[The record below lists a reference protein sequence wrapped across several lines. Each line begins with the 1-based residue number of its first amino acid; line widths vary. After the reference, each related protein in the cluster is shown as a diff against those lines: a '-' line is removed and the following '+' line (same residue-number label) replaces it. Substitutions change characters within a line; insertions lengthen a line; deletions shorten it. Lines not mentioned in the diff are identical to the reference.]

1 MSTSDD
7 DQREQR
13 STPGDGRSIAIPGY
27 RPAASDGPRHRPPS
41 VQRSEAAGRVR
52 TTGPHRAV
60 RPGARQSGR
69 HSAVRAR
76 VSGAGASAP
85 PGARPPVD
93 ARSGV
98 NRRPGRSTSSPPA
111 ADRPRASAPPEP
123 RRPRTSPPA
132 APRVEEKRPPP
143 DPAEEPARAEPRG
156 IDELQAEMARD
167 DIRLMARQIASAP
180 AATRSAPAPARS
192 GGGLEALRKWRPYVA
207 AALLLGA
214 LIVGG
219 LPVLALS
226 GDRDD
231 HARLAAAV
239 QQAAQ
244 VAGAAAAPG
253 EVAGWIRERE
263 LPALK
268 AFYSAQRPRII
279 ETLRGAGFEGVGT
292 GDVTIRVD
300 YDDATLII
308 GVQLDRGIDG
318 SAMATADLS
327 GQLVGRP
334 PPPAGLAPAFAEQ
347 GGMLGL
353 LLAGAGLSCAA
364 LWIVPAVAR
373 RRQGA

>member
-76 VSGAGASAP
+76 VSGAGASA
-85 PGARPPVD
+85 RPPVGD
-93 ARSGV
+93 RSGAS
-98 NRRPGRSTSSPPA
+98 RRPGRSTAPPAAGDRSRASSPPEP
-111 ADRPRASAPPEP
+111 DRPRTAPPG
-123 RRPRTSPPA
+123 A
-132 APRVEEKRPPP
+132 ARAAAKPPP
-143 DPAEEPARAEPRG
+143 SDPPDEPARAEPRG

-180 AATRSAPAPARS
+180 AEPRSAPSLARS
-192 GGGLEALRKWRPYVA
+192 GADGMQALRKWRPYLA

-219 LPVLALS
+219 LPVLSLS

-244 VAGAAAAPG
+244 VAGAGAAPG
-253 EVAGWIRERE
+253 EVAGWIRERD

-279 ETLRGAGFEGVGT
+279 EALHGAGFEEVGS
-292 GDVTIRVD
+292 GNVTIRVD
-300 YDDATLII
+300 YEDATLII
-308 GVQLDRGIDG
+308 GVQLDRGVDG
-318 SAMATADLS
+318 SLMAAADLN
-327 GQLVGRP
+327 GELVGRA

-347 GGMLGL
+347 GGTLGL
-353 LLAGAGLSCAA
+353 LLAGAGLGCAA
-364 LWIVPAVAR
+364 LWVVPAVAR
-373 RRQGA
+373 RRQGD